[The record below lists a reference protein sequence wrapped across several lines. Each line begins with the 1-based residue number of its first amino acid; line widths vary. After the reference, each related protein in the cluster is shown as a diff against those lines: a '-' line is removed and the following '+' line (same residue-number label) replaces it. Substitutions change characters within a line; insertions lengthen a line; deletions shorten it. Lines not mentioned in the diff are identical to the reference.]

1 MIQYKLVNE
10 ISLNFPDLFVIGKY
24 VKIRFKN
31 KGSPYY
37 FLSSRGQ
44 KIKNITKIEQK
55 RLFLFTFLVPFFMA
69 LLAQKLIYTINI
81 WFNFVACG
89 WESSEGPIK
98 VFSSWISL
106 RIFFDD
112 INHGNRAAILKKNSL
127 WLLPFY
133 MAVATY
139 CYYEKVRRMMRT
151 AIVSYLLNW
160 IVNIF
165 QDIICHSNSKIWSP
179 LSMSI

>member
-31 KGSPYY
+31 NGWPYY

-106 RIFFDD
+106 RIFFND

-165 QDIICHSNSKIWSP
+165 QDIICHSNSKIWNP